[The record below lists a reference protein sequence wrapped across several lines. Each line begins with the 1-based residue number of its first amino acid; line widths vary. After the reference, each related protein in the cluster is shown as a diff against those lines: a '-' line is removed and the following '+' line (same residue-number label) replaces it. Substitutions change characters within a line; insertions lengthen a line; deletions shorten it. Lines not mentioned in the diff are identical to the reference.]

1 MKLIKIILT
10 SLILFLL
17 VSLSV
22 TMYLGP
28 DALRFCSGPVS
39 GADVSGDCSTADAI
53 VVISGGDTVART
65 NEAISLYKKGWAPV
79 IIFSGAAADKSG
91 PSNARAMQMQAV
103 EAGVAGGNTLIEE
116 LSTTTNENAD
126 YVMKMVK
133 SNGYKSIILVTSA
146 YHERRALLQFEHFAT
161 VSNTQKISI
170 RPHPVPEDK
179 DWNRFWWLT
188 PWGWNLAINE
198 MVKAA
203 IVTTGGVD
211 RSA

>member
-10 SLILFLL
+10 CLILFLL
-17 VSLSV
+17 ASLAV

-28 DALRFCSGPVS
+28 DALRFCQAPG
-39 GADVSGDCSTADAI
+39 GKGTGDCTAADAI

-91 PSNARAMQMQAV
+91 PSNARAMQMQAI
-103 EAGVAGGNTLIEE
+103 EAGVAGGNTMIEE
-116 LSTTTNENAD
+116 QSNTTDENAD

-146 YHERRALLQFEHFAT
+146 YHERRALLQFEHYAT
-161 VSNTQKISI
+161 VSPTQKVSI
-170 RPHPVPEDK
+170 RPHPVSEDK
-179 DWNRFWWLT
+179 DWNRYWWLT

-198 MVKAA
+198 MIKAA

-211 RSA
+211 RT